1 MSDWIGPN
9 VYRIAG
15 YADRKSA
22 VTVKDGS
29 KSESAEVVTKANETN
44 QGDHWQ
50 FVHVGTGVSK
60 KEEFVIIN
68 RYTGLYLTYTEGAPQ
83 APLTLTRVSPMQPRC
98 HWNLAPCRNG
108 TGAYR
113 IVAAQNNAMMLVTE
127 GEGLADGT
135 RLQIWKGKPESKGT
149 WWYLELVDGMA
160 LQSADIG
167 KAGKP

>member
-22 VTVKDGS
+22 VTVKDGN
-29 KSESAEVVTKANETN
+29 KNENAEVVVRANETN

-68 RYTGLYLTYTEGAPQ
+68 RYTG
-83 APLTLTRVSPMQPRC
+83 
-98 HWNLAPCRNG
+98 
-108 TGAYR
+108 
-113 IVAAQNNAMMLVTE
+113 IVAAQNNAMMLVTH
-127 GEGLADGT
+127 GEGLADDSKI
-135 RLQIWKGKPESKGT
+135 QIWKGKPESKGT
-149 WWYLELVDGMA
+149 WWYLELIDGMA

-167 KAGKP
+167 KAAEP